1 MAMNTPCR
9 AGRGRRAV
17 LARWLLVTAVALSPA
32 ARAWDLVAEQAIA
45 RTIAGGLETGGARW
59 LAVGDRQVLAVFGE
73 SRREPVKGAV
83 LLLHDIGGH
92 ADWPGVVRPLRTALP
107 QYGWHTLSVQRPMWS
122 REPSPHELEDA
133 LAEETARVRAAL
145 AFLKARGVSRVVV
158 VGHGRGAGVALE
170 ILAKARPREVVALVA
185 VNAADSAGAPMVA
198 ALDGSDIP
206 VLDLYGTRDPG
217 QRLLRMQP
225 PAPSGRP
232 AGNPAYLE
240 LAVEGADRNFNGQA
254 DVLVKRVRGWLDK
267 LGRNRTDGG

>member
-1 MAMNTPCR
+1 
-9 AGRGRRAV
+9 
-17 LARWLLVTAVALSPA
+17 
-32 ARAWDLVAEQAIA
+32 
-45 RTIAGGLETGGARW
+45 
-59 LAVGDRQVLAVFGE
+59 
-73 SRREPVKGAV
+73 
-83 LLLHDIGGH
+83 
-92 ADWPGVVRPLRTALP
+92 
-107 QYGWHTLSVQRPMWS
+107 
-122 REPSPHELEDA
+122 
-133 LAEETARVRAAL
+133 
-145 AFLKARGVSRVVV
+145 
-158 VGHGRGAGVALE
+158 
-170 ILAKARPREVVALVA
+170 VVALVA